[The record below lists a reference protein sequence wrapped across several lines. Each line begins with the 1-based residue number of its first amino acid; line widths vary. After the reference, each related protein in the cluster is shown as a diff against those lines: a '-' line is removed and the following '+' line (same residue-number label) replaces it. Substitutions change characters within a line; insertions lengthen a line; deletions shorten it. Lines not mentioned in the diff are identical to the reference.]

1 MTDRNTLIENYK
13 QKQKD
18 LAAIQEQNKAKL
30 LEKAQAKDEFEK
42 TEKYLKNLECI
53 AQLVG
58 EVL

>member
-1 MTDRNTLIENYK
+1 MIASYR
-13 QKQKD
+13 QKHKD

-30 LEKAQAKDEFEK
+30 LEKAGARDEFEK